1 MIVGSRRVSGTSRYF
16 AKASALE
23 PLPRYST
30 QPEEST
36 TYFSESLSVVT
47 VLILPLHALG
57 DAAEV
62 FDGSGLT
69 EANTAVEYASKSY
82 QIWVDDQSYDVIPDP
97 VYPVLGGQAR
107 TSVGWMFRGWR

>member
-1 MIVGSRRVSGTSRYF
+1 MIVGSMRVSGTSRYF

-23 PLPRYST
+23 PLARYST

-69 EANTAVEYASKSY
+69 EANTAVEYVNDKLLASRTRFGMTT
-82 QIWVDDQSYDVIPDP
+82 WN
-97 VYPVLGGQAR
+97 LGD
-107 TSVGWMFRGWR
+107 TFTV